1 MPLPPKPNVKISGY
15 QIQVG
20 DTIDVFVIEDS
31 SFNGQ
36 FVIRSSGDII
46 MPKVGR
52 VALQGLALSEAE
64 ARIKQT
70 LQSSQLREATV
81 IVDPGTRG
89 SASGGGGLTVRMS
102 GEIGQIGRVTLQ
114 PLGNAPISA
123 WQAVVD
129 AGGFRPFAHKRKSY
143 ILRNS
148 PSGVVRIN
156 VDFEAIEAGQA
167 TDPPI
172 AEGDCIVVPR
182 KVFGL

>member
-1 MPLPPKPNVKISGY
+1 MPLPAKPTSKTTGY
-15 QIQVG
+15 HLQTG
-20 DTIDVFVIEDS
+20 DAIDVFVIEDS

-46 MPKVGR
+46 MPKLGR
-52 VALQGLALSEAE
+52 VPLQGLTLSEAE
-64 ARIKQT
+64 TRLKQN

-89 SASGGGGLTVRMS
+89 GITGGGVTVRMS
-102 GEIGQIGRVTLQ
+102 GEIVQIGRVTLQ
-114 PLGNAPISA
+114 PLGIAPISA

-129 AGGFRPFAHKRKSY
+129 SGGFRPFANKRKSF

-148 PSGVVRIN
+148 PAGVTRIN
-156 VDFEAIEAGQA
+156 VDFDAIEAGKA
-167 TDPPI
+167 SDPPVV
-172 AEGDCIVVPR
+172 EGDCIVVPK